1 MHGQLKEE
9 DTSSNT
15 SNQKNGVNE
24 SGVSSKTAR
33 KAKGNKRT
41 LIENLNLAHQANNN
55 NNNNSSAEGTGV
67 SGLRVK
73 AAGSILN
80 LMGER
85 PKGAR
90 MSKKSAH
97 DVLKLK
103 FSGHGRGFS
112 SLTSLLRT
120 KHRIYKFRK
129 KLETMDHSTTGGDS
143 LDVAGRYAM
152 GRRSSPYRYVAVR
165 IHYTRTV
172 HFVFMKSN
180 ECDIYFKLR
189 YILNIFYIEIYFK
202 YRN

>member
-24 SGVSSKTAR
+24 SGVSSKSAR

-41 LIENLNLAHQANNN
+41 LIENLNLAHQTSNNN
-55 NNNNSSAEGTGV
+55 TNNHNNSSAEGTGV

-120 KHRIYKFRK
+120 KQRINKFRK
-129 KLETMDHSTTGGDS
+129 
-143 LDVAGRYAM
+143 
-152 GRRSSPYRYVAVR
+152 
-165 IHYTRTV
+165 
-172 HFVFMKSN
+172 
-180 ECDIYFKLR
+180 
-189 YILNIFYIEIYFK
+189 
-202 YRN
+202 

>member
-24 SGVSSKTAR
+24 SGASSKSAR

-41 LIENLNLAHQANNN
+41 LIESLNLAHQANS
-55 NNNNSSAEGTGV
+55 NNNSSAEGTGV
-67 SGLRVK
+67 SGLRVR

-112 SLTSLLRT
+112 SLASLLRT
-120 KHRIYKFRK
+120 KHRINKFRK
-129 KLETMDHSTTGGDS
+129 KLETMDHSTAGGDS

-165 IHYTRTV
+165 MHYTRTV
-172 HFVFMKSN
+172 HFVSMKSN
-180 ECDIYFKLR
+180 ECDITGGA
-189 YILNIFYIEIYFK
+189 N
-202 YRN
+202 